1 MGAPEYG
8 VKGFQSRN
16 HEVEEESQATDG
28 FVRTQSEQPKAPVEQ
43 AGGEPD
49 HRNQSLITIDE
60 GATQI
65 AGGHSFEQSRI
76 SFIKDAANGEAHPSN
91 ASRGGLPQLPG
102 HT

>member
-1 MGAPEYG
+1 M
-8 VKGFQSRN
+8 KGFQSRN

-60 GATQI
+60 GATQF
-65 AGGHSFEQSRI
+65 AGDHSFEQSRI
-76 SFIKDAANGEAHPSN
+76 SFMKEATNTEAHSPI
-91 ASRGGLPQLPG
+91 ASRSGFPQLPG
-102 HT
+102 HS